1 LIDGSGGSWLGSQS
15 DHWPSSL
22 SISSSI
28 WSFESPFSITIG
40 SGSLREL
47 FDDEWCPF
55 VNCGRT
61 VDGGGGGGGSLR
73 TDVVLIEG
81 GDFDRRGLKNRKYF
95 F

>member
-1 LIDGSGGSWLGSQS
+1 MIDGSGGSRLCSQS

-28 WSFESPFSITIG
+28 WSFESPFSITIV

-55 VNCGRT
+55 VNCGGT
-61 VDGGGGGGGSLR
+61 VDGGVGSLR
-73 TDVVLIEG
+73 SDVFLIGES
-81 GDFDRRGLKNRKYF
+81 DFNRRGLKRIESII
-95 F
+95 